1 MLILSPSFPAGYVVD
16 DPVVI
21 KVAAISAE
29 PVPPYAGVLLL
40 YFFIG
45 KEALRGMKK
54 GSPFCWAAFFK
65 ICCCVVC

>member
-1 MLILSPSFPAGYVVD
+1 MLILNPSFPAGYVVD

-40 YFFIG
+40 YSFY
-45 KEALRGMKK
+45 R
-54 GSPFCWAAFFK
+54 
-65 ICCCVVC
+65 

>member
-1 MLILSPSFPAGYVVD
+1 MLILKPSFPAGYVVD

-40 YFFIG
+40 YSFYR
-45 KEALRGMKK
+45 ERN
-54 GSPFCWAAFFK
+54 AAGNEVLK
-65 ICCCVVC
+65 SA

>member
-1 MLILSPSFPAGYVVD
+1 MLILSPSFPAGSVVD

-21 KVAAISAE
+21 KVDAISAE

-40 YFFIG
+40 YFFIS

-54 GSPFCWAAFFK
+54 GSPFCWAALVKFDR
-65 ICCCVVC
+65 